1 MRSRPLFFLCLILA
15 PAVLLGIELFH
26 PANFTEPPPGMYEY
40 LSKPEAYDPR
50 YVALAYPGPDWWFV
64 LHMIQTPLVGLVGV
78 GIWLVVGRVER
89 GDGVFA
95 VALAWLSRAATFI
108 FIIYYTALDAIGGF
122 GLARAM
128 LNTEALAA
136 KGELKPDQVDG
147 IRHLLDVNWQDRWVG
162 GVGSFTSLLGS
173 WSVFVAALSGAIAL
187 VLSRRIGWLPL
198 IVFVAFGWEPQVSH
212 ASPHGPIAFGLL
224 IIFAVWAWLA
234 DRARRPAP

>member
-26 PANFTEPPPGMYEY
+26 PANFTGPPPGMYEY
-40 LSKPEAYDPR
+40 LSKHQAYDPR

-108 FIIYYTALDAIGGF
+108 FIIYYTALDSIGGF

-147 IRHLLDVNWQDRWVG
+147 IRHLLDVNWQDPWVG

-198 IVFVAFGWEPQVSH
+198 IVFVAFGWELQLSH

-224 IIFAVWAWLA
+224 IIFAVWVWLA